1 MKEVSTMMQGT
12 ISTRPSDVT
21 VVADADPTTRPRIRW
36 GAVLAGMVL
45 AVAMLVLASSLWF
58 ALAFGSDEELI
69 GRNLEW
75 FIGGSA
81 VVCVLIGG
89 FAAGRLS
96 GVPGAGPGLAHGLT
110 LWAVTLLIV
119 LAVGIPSVIN
129 VLNLGRIA
137 TQLDAN
143 QGLIAQGVDSSLW
156 TTFLVMVG
164 ALLAAAIGGLLGGI
178 TVRDRNAMPVM
189 TSGPRRM
196 MAEDDVDAV
205 EVREE
210 RV

>member
-1 MKEVSTMMQGT
+1 MYERT
-12 ISTRPSDVT
+12 IGRAGDVT
-21 VVADADPTTRPRIRW
+21 VVGDADPTSRPRIRW

-45 AVAMLVLASSLWF
+45 AVALLVLASSLWF
-58 ALAFGSDEELI
+58 ALAFGSDQEVI
-69 GRNLEW
+69 RRNLEW
-75 FIGGSA
+75 YIGASA
-81 VVCVLIGG
+81 VVCVLVGG

-129 VLNLGRIA
+129 VLNLGRI
-137 TQLDAN
+137 TTELDATR
-143 QGLIAQGVDSSLW
+143 GLIAQGVDSSLW

-164 ALLAAAIGGLLGGI
+164 ALLAAAIGGLLGGV
-178 TVRDRNAMPVM
+178 TVRDRGIATVATVATEP
-189 TSGPRRM
+189 PRRIVSRDG
-196 MAEDDVDAV
+196 DDVDAV
-205 EVREE
+205 EMHEE